1 MRSLQKI
8 PSIVLGITVILIAAV
23 PSCGDTEETG
33 ASGGEEV
40 HEVQEGVPTLMDL
53 GSLTCVPCQMME
65 EELER
70 LDVLTGDQ
78 LEVIFVDVNQD
89 QAAAAQYGVRVI
101 PTQIFLAPDGTE
113 LYRHEGYMSAEQMLA
128 RWIALGYD
136 LNTEAEGRDAS

>member
-1 MRSLQKI
+1 MRSLRKI
-8 PSIVLGITVILIAAV
+8 PSIVLGITGILIAAV
-23 PSCGDTEETG
+23 PSCGDTEEPESSEQG
-33 ASGGEEV
+33 QV

-70 LDVLTGDQ
+70 LDALTGDQ

-89 QAAAAQYGVRVI
+89 QAAAVQYGVRVI

-136 LNTEAEGRDAS
+136 LNVEAEARDAS

>member
-1 MRSLQKI
+1 MRSVRKI
-8 PSIVLGITVILIAAV
+8 PSIVLGITVILTSVV
-23 PSCGDTEETG
+23 PSCGDMEEPESSEQG
-33 ASGGEEV
+33 QV
-40 HEVQEGVPTLMDL
+40 YEVQEGVPTLMDL

-70 LDVLTGDQ
+70 LDVLTADN
-78 LEVIFVDVNQD
+78 LEVRFIDVYQD

-136 LNTEAEGRDAS
+136 LNAEAEERDAS